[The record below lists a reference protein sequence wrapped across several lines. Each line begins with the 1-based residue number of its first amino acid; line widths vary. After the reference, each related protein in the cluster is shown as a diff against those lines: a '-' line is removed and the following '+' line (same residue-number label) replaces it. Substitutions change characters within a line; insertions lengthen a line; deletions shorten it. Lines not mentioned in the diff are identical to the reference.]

1 MMRLS
6 HIRLLTNQFP
16 EMFRF
21 YRDALDLEV
30 RWGDEDGVY
39 ADLDTGTG
47 VDIALFSRERIA
59 ETLGTADR
67 PASTSVQDPVML
79 IIAVDDVD
87 FRANRLIEHGATL
100 VGPPTDRPDHGI
112 RSAHLRD
119 PDGNLIE
126 LNCELP
132 QSRWSKTLRQLNA
145 LHTQSHR
152 QSQLPEHE
160 DL

>member
-21 YRDALDLEV
+21 YHDALDLRV
-30 RWGDEDGVY
+30 RWGDEHGVY

-59 ETLGTADR
+59 EIVGTSDKPQYTA
-67 PASTSVQDPVML
+67 AQDPIML

-87 FRANRLIEHGATL
+87 FRANRLIEHGARL
-100 VGPPTDRPDHGI
+100 VNPPADQPDHGI

-119 PDGNLIE
+119 PDSNLIE
-126 LNCELP
+126 LNSELP
-132 QSRWSKTLRQLNA
+132 RSRWSETLKQLN
-145 LHTQSHR
+145 QR
-152 QSQLPEHE
+152 VNRDEQ
-160 DL
+160 

>member
-6 HIRLLTNQFP
+6 HIRILTDQFP
-16 EMFRF
+16 VMFRF
-21 YRDALDLEV
+21 YRDALELRV
-30 RWGDEDGVY
+30 RWGDEHGIY

-59 ETLGTADR
+59 EIVGTAGL
-67 PASTSVQDPVML
+67 PPSGSSQDPVML

-87 FRANRLIEHGATL
+87 FRANRLVEHGAVL
-100 VGPPTDRPDHGI
+100 VNSAADQPDHGI

-126 LNCELP
+126 LNTELP
-132 QSRWSKTLRQLNA
+132 RSRWSETLRQLNE
-145 LHTQSHR
+145 SKNW
-152 QSQLPEHE
+152 EE
-160 DL
+160 KG